1 MIIELKW
8 KKRICILT
16 ALLAA
21 GILTAYAG
29 IRREQKMQKELAG
42 NVLRFHVIANSNSK
56 RDQEL
61 KLRVKEQIIQY
72 MKEEIPTSDS
82 VEQTRRW
89 AKTHLIE
96 IEDRAKEFLRVQ
108 GCNLPVKA
116 CVADSY
122 FPEKTYGDITF
133 PPGNYEALRIEIGAA
148 NGENWWCVLYPNLCF
163 IDAVHAVV
171 PEEGKK
177 QLRNV
182 LEEDTYQLVTA
193 KPKFRI
199 KWFFFR

>member
-1 MIIELKW
+1 MIIELEW

-122 FPEKTYGDITF
+122 FPEKRMEILHF
-133 PPGNYEALRIEIGAA
+133 HREIMRHFALKLVRQTVKIG
-148 NGENWWCVLYPNLCF
+148 GVCYIQIYVLSMQCT
-163 IDAVHAVV
+163 
-171 PEEGKK
+171 
-177 QLRNV
+177 R
-182 LEEDTYQLVTA
+182 
-193 KPKFRI
+193 
-199 KWFFFR
+199 